1 MTTFFGQET
10 LEEEGTSTSQILDTG
25 HMELETRV
33 EAWAKDELE
42 ESLVYKVLGVNWKKR
57 GLGPSLEE
65 FKQLNFKQNDT
76 F

>member
-1 MTTFFGQET
+1 
-10 LEEEGTSTSQILDTG
+10 
-25 HMELETRV
+25 MELEARV